1 MNNPVYSF
9 PLRKILEALE
19 AKQGKSDDWWYSPLR
34 DEKKPSLHIDEKKNL
49 WYDFGIGRGGTNVEL
64 VQLILR
70 CSKAEAIRYII
81 SLSPEL
87 RAIEEAKA
95 NLKRDTDKDRSHI
108 TSVREIGGNY
118 IPRYLE
124 IRGIPLRLAQFYCKQ
139 VRVYNPKKQQNFTM
153 LGFPNNAGGFAMSS
167 PSGIKSTDRA
177 AITTLTPTGQISKSP
192 SSANVAIFEGFFDFL
207 SWRVMQG
214 DDRPGCDTVVLN
226 STANINQA
234 KEYIAAHESATC
246 FLDNDEAG
254 RECLR
259 RITQIMDGKEVKD
272 MSPLYNQHND
282 LNELLQASRGYQAGL
297 GMGR

>member
-1 MNNPVYSF
+1 MNNPVYCF
-9 PLRKILEALE
+9 PLRKILEALD
-19 AKQGKSDDWWYSPLR
+19 AKKGKSDDLWYSPLR

-70 CSKAEAIRYII
+70 CTKAEAIRYII

-87 RAIEEAKA
+87 QAIEEAKER
-95 NLKRDTDKDRSHI
+95 LKKDTSKTGSRI
-108 TSVREIGGNY
+108 TSVREISGEY

-124 IRGIPLRLAQFYCKQ
+124 IRGIPLRLALIYCKQ
-139 VRVYNPKKQQNFTM
+139 VRVYNPQKKQNFTM

-167 PSGIKSTDRA
+167 PTGIKSTDRA

-192 SSANVAIFEGFFDFL
+192 SSANVAVFEGFFDFL

-214 DDRPGCDTVVLN
+214 ADRPGCDTVVLN

-246 FLDNDEAG
+246 FLDNDNAG
-254 RECLR
+254 RECLQKIR
-259 RITQIMDGKEVKD
+259 EIMDGKEVKD
-272 MSPLYNQHND
+272 MSPLYNQYND
-282 LNELLQASRGYQAGL
+282 LNDLLQASRGYQAGL
-297 GMGR
+297 GLGR